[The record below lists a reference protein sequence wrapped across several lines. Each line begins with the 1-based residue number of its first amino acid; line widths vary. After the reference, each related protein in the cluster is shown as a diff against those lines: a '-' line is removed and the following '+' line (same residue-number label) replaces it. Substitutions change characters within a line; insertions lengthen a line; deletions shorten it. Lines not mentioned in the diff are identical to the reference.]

1 MMAEFA
7 FLMLPSQTLHPYNP
21 YRRLRARPRRHL
33 TMVWPPSFKEITT
46 LARRHSRWIFQ
57 RLLQLKCPKSQAGRP
72 SRWQARHQASHPSRV
87 LCEKQLQHKPI
98 SSCLTLSCYCEIYV
112 YLYISFFFFRKMA
125 FYLFTDCQHIRMPS
139 GALSAC
145 GWSLHHCT
153 HRHCI
158 HSYLHGVLFSRLT
171 RAFD

>member
-1 MMAEFA
+1 
-7 FLMLPSQTLHPYNP
+7 
-21 YRRLRARPRRHL
+21 
-33 TMVWPPSFKEITT
+33 MVWAPLFKEITT
-46 LARRHSRWIFQ
+46 LDRRRSRWIFQ
-57 RLLQLKCPKSQAGRP
+57 RVLQWTCPKSQAGSR
-72 SRWQARHQASHPSRV
+72 SRWQARHQTSQPSRV
-87 LCEKQLQHKPI
+87 LCEKQSPHKPI
-98 SSCLTLSCYCEIYV
+98 LLFLTLSCCCEMF
-112 YLYISFFFFRKMA
+112 YLYIYFLLFYKMA
-125 FYLFTDCQHIRMPS
+125 FYLLTDCQHICMSS